1 VGDWADPPIAD
12 PVESPHDPRPWQQLG
27 AGQPGAALLVD
38 PLHQRAVSVGY
49 HIHVSKPVE
58 PDRLVEA
65 IAQVVARPR

>member
-1 VGDWADPPIAD
+1 
-12 PVESPHDPRPWQQLG
+12 
-27 AGQPGAALLVD
+27 
-38 PLHQRAVSVGY
+38 VSVGY